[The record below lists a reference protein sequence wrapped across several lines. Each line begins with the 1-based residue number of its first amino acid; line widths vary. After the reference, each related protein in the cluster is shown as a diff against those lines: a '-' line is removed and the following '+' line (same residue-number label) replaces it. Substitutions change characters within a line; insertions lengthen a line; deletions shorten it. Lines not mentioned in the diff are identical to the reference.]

1 MKIRVYYDDTDA
13 GGIVYHAN
21 YLKFCERS
29 RSELFFQRGKS
40 PAMNG
45 GHFVVKHLEADYKR
59 PAKLGDMLEVKHE
72 IFGIKNTSLTLK
84 QNIWLED
91 IKLFEMISILV
102 FVVDGKPTKI
112 NEETKEFFGTVNQ
125 TV

>member
-1 MKIRVYYDDTDA
+1 MKLRVYYDDTDA

-40 PAMNG
+40 PAING
-45 GHFVVKHLEADYKR
+45 GHFVVKRLEANYIK

-72 IFGIKNTSLTLK
+72 IISLKYTSLTLK
-84 QNIWLED
+84 QNIWLENVK
-91 IKLFEMISILV
+91 IFEMISVLV
-102 FVVDGKPTKI
+102 FVVDGKPTKV
-112 NEETKEFFGTVNQ
+112 NEETKEFFKSIF
-125 TV
+125 